1 MKLTSMPAHIQ
12 SFVADLLG
20 RGFAVWLIG
29 SQANPTG
36 KPPSDWDFMVFGNEA
51 LLDEL
56 SSQQPIPDVDLLI
69 VFDGDAFKSP
79 WPRASDSDIKSGSL
93 TNWKWQHISAESSSY
108 KGTKWPH
115 DWGSTK
121 RAIRLRA

>member
-1 MKLTSMPAHIQ
+1 MKLTSILAHIQ

-36 KPPSDWDFMVFGNEA
+36 KPPADWDFMVFGNEA

-56 SSQQPIPDVDLLI
+56 SSQQPITDADPLI
-69 VFDGDAFKSP
+69 VFDGVAFKSP
-79 WPRASDSDIKSGSL
+79 WPRASDGVIKTGSL
-93 TNWKWQHISAESSSY
+93 TNWKWQQISEESASY
-108 KGTKWPH
+108 EGTKWPH
-115 DWGSTK
+115 DWGSPK
-121 RAIRLRA
+121 RAIRVQR